1 MKIHLKCIIVV
12 VGCFAKKKIIIEQKG
27 ANERINLLPY
37 HGISINPT
45 TLMRMND
52 VIVETL
58 KYLTA
63 VCCILLLLSFSFLLC
78 IKKEIFCSCFDVV
91 AALFSF
97 CFLYPV
103 NDLFISC

>member
-12 VGCFAKKKIIIEQKG
+12 VGCFAKKKKIEQKG

-63 VCCILLLLSFSFLLC
+63 VCCILLLLSFSFLLLR
-78 IKKEIFCSCFDVV
+78 KKYFVLV
-91 AALFSF
+91 LM
-97 CFLYPV
+97 L
-103 NDLFISC
+103 